1 MEEEGP
7 KVITKQEKQIRIHS
21 LKKNSQNVRVRE
33 ASNVKEKKLALNTIH
48 NELPFRSTE
57 VGFKRLL
64 RTAVPK
70 AKISSA
76 KEISN
81 VMMDLV

>member
-1 MEEEGP
+1 M
-7 KVITKQEKQIRIHS
+7 ISKQEKQIRIHS
-21 LKKNSQNVRVRE
+21 LKKNSNNVRIRE
-33 ASNVKEKKLALNTIH
+33 ASNVKEKKAALNTIH

-64 RTAVPK
+64 RTAVPSK
-70 AKISSA
+70 NKINSV

-81 VMMDLV
+81 SLLDLV